1 MTRCH
6 SCRTWT
12 RATQLNAALFAPF
25 AEILMDDL
33 KYANLQSRG
42 YVYVT
47 FGPDEVSSEWRYVS
61 AIDTT
66 DYSLDDDLTK
76 GFTVSRSDLLL
87 A

>member
-1 MTRCH
+1 
-6 SCRTWT
+6 
-12 RATQLNAALFAPF
+12 
-25 AEILMDDL
+25 
-33 KYANLQSRG
+33 
-42 YVYVT
+42 VT